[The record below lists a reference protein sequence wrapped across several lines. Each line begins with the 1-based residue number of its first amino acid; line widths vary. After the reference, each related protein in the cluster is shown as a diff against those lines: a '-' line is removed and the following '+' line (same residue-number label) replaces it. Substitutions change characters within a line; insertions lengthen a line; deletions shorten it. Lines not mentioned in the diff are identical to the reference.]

1 MIPRLLE
8 RYRKEAVPSLM
19 QKFGYKNRFQVPR
32 IKKIVV
38 NMGVGAG
45 AHDQKII
52 EEAQKNLAIITGQK
66 PVVTKAKKAI
76 SNFKIRKGSSV
87 GCMVTLRR
95 ARMYEFLDRL
105 VNVAIPR
112 IRDFKGLPANSFDG
126 HGNYTFGL
134 SEQLIFP
141 EIDPDTVYK
150 TLGMD
155 ITVNLTKTTKDA
167 AYELLKYMG
176 MPLKKEK

>member
-32 IKKIVV
+32 IKKIVL
-38 NMGVGAG
+38 NMGIGAG
-45 AHDQKII
+45 VDDPKII

-66 PVVTKAKKAI
+66 PVVTKAKRAI

-141 EIDPDTVYK
+141 EIEPDKVYK
-150 TLGMD
+150 TQGMD
-155 ITVNLTKTTKDA
+155 ITVNLTKTAKDV

-176 MPLKKEK
+176 MPLKEK

>member
-1 MIPRLLE
+1 
-8 RYRKEAVPSLM
+8 KEAVPSLM

-38 NMGVGAG
+38 NMGIGAG
-45 AHDQKII
+45 VNDPKII

-66 PVVTKAKKAI
+66 PVVTKAKRAI
-76 SNFKIRKGSSV
+76 SNFKIRKGLPV

-141 EIDPDTVYK
+141 EIEPDKVYK
-150 TLGMD
+150 TQGMD
-155 ITVNLTKTTKDA
+155 ITVNLTKTTKDV
-167 AYELLKYMG
+167 AYELLKYLG
-176 MPLKKEK
+176 MPLKEK

>member
-38 NMGVGAG
+38 NMGIGAG
-45 AHDQKII
+45 VNDPKII

-66 PVVTKAKKAI
+66 PVVTKAKRAI
-76 SNFKIRKGSSV
+76 SNFKIRKGLPV

-105 VNVAIPR
+105 INVAIPR

-141 EIDPDTVYK
+141 EIEPDKVYK
-150 TLGMD
+150 TQGMD
-155 ITVNLTKTTKDA
+155 ITVNLTKTTKDV
-167 AYELLKYMG
+167 AYELLKYLG
-176 MPLKKEK
+176 MPLKEK